1 MLADM
6 RLSASMVTM
15 TSPVAARAAALR
27 IVAKFRLSS
36 WTTLAPCATAIS
48 SVRSVQRLMATMTS
62 T

>member
-1 MLADM
+1 
-6 RLSASMVTM
+6 M

-36 WTTLAPCATAIS
+36 WTTLAPYVWAIS
-48 SVRSVQRLMATMTS
+48 YVPSVQRLMAMMTS